1 MVSHGNGLEWADRC
15 GFTNTY
21 RGGPPYQIDQPFDR
35 CRRLPNLTRFLA
47 SPAKTLGVSGLV
59 AWPITIAYHVSDLAL
74 DLPSKTFT
82 NHYRRGQETH
92 N

>member
-1 MVSHGNGLEWADRC
+1 M
-15 GFTNTY
+15 
-21 RGGPPYQIDQPFDR
+21 
-35 CRRLPNLTRFLA
+35 CRRLPNLTGSLA

-59 AWPITIAYHVSDLAL
+59 AWPITIAYRLSDLAL

-82 NHYRRGQETH
+82 NHYHRGQETH